1 MSNLISG
8 REAISS
14 AVPAHIAERISD
26 SPDFYRDAEAQQAA
40 FEQRVADAQ
49 AAILEGDGLHTWA
62 RDDYAY
68 ELVDLV
74 HHLNAIGK
82 SRNEIGD
89 ASVQW
94 LRDMAERQAR
104 REVELRS

>member
-1 MSNLISG
+1 MSALASG
-8 REAISS
+8 RQIISS

-26 SPDFYRDAEAQQAA
+26 SPDFYREAEAQREA

-74 HHLNAIGK
+74 HHLYSVGAT
-82 SRNEIGD
+82 RQEIGD
-89 ASVQW
+89 SAVQW
-94 LRDMAERQAR
+94 LRDVAERQAR
-104 REVELRS
+104 REVESC